1 MSAERSYIVLDAPTL
16 EFLSGLRELR
26 EKAGLSQR
34 ELCKALNISRGT
46 FHMYELGL
54 NLPSLGILMRLA
66 EVFGYD
72 LSASVNYKVYHGE
85 MKPQGIKRVIRRYGL
100 SYGELSELTGY
111 ATANIYASVNQK
123 SYGSIA
129 CLFAVLKVLRRER
142 ELEEL
147 RKS

>member
-1 MSAERSYIVLDAPTL
+1 MSAERSYIVLDEPTRK
-16 EFLSGLRELR
+16 FLGTLGNVRRKAGMTLREL
-26 EKAGLSQR
+26 ASAIGAPL
-34 ELCKALNISRGT
+34 GT
-46 FHMYELGL
+46 VKMYEQGL

-66 EVFGYD
+66 EYFGYD
-72 LSASVNYKVYHGE
+72 LSDSVNYKVYHE
-85 MKPQGIKRVIRRYGL
+85 EVKPPSIKRVIRRYGL